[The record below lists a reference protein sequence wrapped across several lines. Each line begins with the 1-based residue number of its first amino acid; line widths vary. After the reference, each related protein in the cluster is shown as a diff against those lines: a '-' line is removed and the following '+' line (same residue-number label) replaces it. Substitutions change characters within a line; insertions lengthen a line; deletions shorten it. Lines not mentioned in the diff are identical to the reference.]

1 MHQKNKIVFSSN
13 ANLLFIVTLKTAG
26 FSVNFFS
33 ILKIIFHNF
42 GARIVTLYLLFVT
55 LKEGTI

>member
-1 MHQKNKIVFSSN
+1 MIVFSNN